1 MVSSTIHLFAVRFF
15 LHMQAKLPLRSK
27 TLQALSSIDPVVR
40 GHSEAEAQLRKLAD
54 IMKHLVPQ
62 ESDITQE
69 IIRYNIDATLAQY
82 QEGDNMVMWWAHVM
96 STGKYPALSEVVKGA
111 VSIFH
116 GPMVESSFNL
126 MGYDIITPK
135 SSNMNISTF
144 NAIQTAKY
152 YMKSRGMTATMMF
165 KREDEKFGPVDRKL
179 CRNMRTAGGRDK
191 AQRAERLMEKR
202 RRQVK

>member
-1 MVSSTIHLFAVRFF
+1 M
-15 LHMQAKLPLRSK
+15 PLRSK

-69 IIRYNIDATLAQY
+69 IIHYNIDATLPQY

-152 YMKSRGMTATMMF
+152 YMK
-165 KREDEKFGPVDRKL
+165 V
-179 CRNMRTAGGRDK
+179 
-191 AQRAERLMEKR
+191 
-202 RRQVK
+202 